1 MLGQTSPKI
10 SLSFTSPSQENL
22 RFAGA
27 STGGSYGGARAH
39 ELRMYG
45 MKNGATSSEPTLL
58 PPWSVGVNGTAAE
71 DSIKTIRLITSGS
84 RLGGAM
90 RSDSIVTESGE
101 VFSSTRISSPTS
113 SVKHAFSNAST
124 GTSVGRSSVSRD
136 GSAGTIN
143 GSGSLLNL
151 EEMESK
157 AEALAQRIWEED
169 ETFKSKERFSEWLG
183 QP

>member
-1 MLGQTSPKI
+1 
-10 SLSFTSPSQENL
+10 
-22 RFAGA
+22 
-27 STGGSYGGARAH
+27 
-39 ELRMYG
+39 
-45 MKNGATSSEPTLL
+45 
-58 PPWSVGVNGTAAE
+58 
-71 DSIKTIRLITSGS
+71 
-84 RLGGAM
+84 M

-113 SVKHAFSNAST
+113 SVKHTFSNAST

>member
-1 MLGQTSPKI
+1 
-10 SLSFTSPSQENL
+10 
-22 RFAGA
+22 
-27 STGGSYGGARAH
+27 
-39 ELRMYG
+39 
-45 MKNGATSSEPTLL
+45 MKNPATSSEPTLL
-58 PPWSVGVNGTAAE
+58 PPWAVGVNANAAD

-84 RLGGAM
+84 RLGGAT

-113 SVKHAFSNAST
+113 SVKHTFSNAST

-157 AEALAQRIWEED
+157 AEAIAQRIWEED